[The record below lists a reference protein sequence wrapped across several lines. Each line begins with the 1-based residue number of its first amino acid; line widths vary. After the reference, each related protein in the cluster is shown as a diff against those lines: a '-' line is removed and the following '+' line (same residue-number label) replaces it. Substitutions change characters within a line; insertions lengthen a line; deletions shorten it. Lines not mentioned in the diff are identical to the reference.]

1 MIKLILGGA
10 RSGKSEFAE
19 DIYKGIDDVT
29 YIATAKAIDKE
40 FANRIALHKARRNAK
55 WTTIEAYKDFASIN
69 MKTKYYEECGRSLLR
84 HRIDWSED
92 KVKGLILALQFMTR
106 VPINIGVDFNKKNIG
121 AMLCFFPFIGLII
134 GLFTFV
140 PTIFLRDKIS
150 MDLVALLN
158 IIFYLLITGALH
170 MDGLSDTADAFLSNR
185 SKDRMKAI
193 MKDSTVG
200 TFGVISIVIILAA
213 KFFAFKDIAV
223 QGFKW
228 DYIFIYIY
236 SKTIAM
242 NAFIYFRSADSS
254 TLFKTFKESRNT
266 FLINFMNLVVICAS
280 IIFDYKVLV
289 YLLIEAIVFV
299 LLYLIS
305 LKKIDGA
312 TGDTVGASVELAETI
327 SLFIK

>member
-1 MIKLILGGA
+1 M
-10 RSGKSEFAE
+10 
-19 DIYKGIDDVT
+19 
-29 YIATAKAIDKE
+29 
-40 FANRIALHKARRNAK
+40 
-55 WTTIEAYKDFASIN
+55 
-69 MKTKYYEECGRSLLR
+69 
-84 HRIDWSED
+84 
-92 KVKGLILALQFMTR
+92 KGLILALQFMTR
-106 VPINIGVDFNKKNIG
+106 VPINIGIDFNKKNIG

-134 GLFTFV
+134 GLFSFV

-266 FLINFMNLVVICAS
+266 FLINFMNLVVICTS

-312 TGDTVGASVELAETI
+312 TGDTIGASVELAETI

>member
-1 MIKLILGGA
+1 M
-10 RSGKSEFAE
+10 
-19 DIYKGIDDVT
+19 
-29 YIATAKAIDKE
+29 
-40 FANRIALHKARRNAK
+40 
-55 WTTIEAYKDFASIN
+55 
-69 MKTKYYEECGRSLLR
+69 
-84 HRIDWSED
+84 
-92 KVKGLILALQFMTR
+92 KGLILALQFMTR
-106 VPINIGVDFNKKNIG
+106 VPINIGIDFNKKNIG
-121 AMLCFFPFIGLII
+121 AMLCFFPLIGLII

-150 MDLVALLN
+150 VDLVALLN

-170 MDGLSDTADAFLSNR
+170 MDGLSDTSDAFLSNR

-200 TFGVISIVIILAA
+200 TFGVISIVIVLAA
-213 KFFAFKDIAV
+213 KFFAFKEIAV

-242 NAFIYFRSADSS
+242 NAFI
-254 TLFKTFKESRNT
+254 KESRNT

-280 IIFDYKVLV
+280 IIFDYKVLL

-312 TGDTVGASVELAETI
+312 TGDTIGASVELAETI